1 MYAYIQGI
9 LEEVENQRVVID
21 ANGVGYL
28 IFVPNSILHRLP
40 SRGDRVKLYTFF
52 YVREDNQE
60 LYGFL
65 EKEEKQFFEKLIAI
79 SGVGPKAA
87 LNMLSALTCRQ
98 LAVAIVTGD
107 LKLLC
112 TAPGIGKK
120 TAERIILELKD
131 KISNEALT
139 SQGAVPDHPIPGMSN
154 ERMEALEALQAL
166 GYPAAEAEQA
176 LAGLAGNDPS
186 ELIRLALKK
195 LDNRMR

>member
-9 LEEVENQRVVID
+9 LEEVENQRIVVD

-28 IFVPNSILHRLP
+28 IFVPNSILNKLP
-40 SRGDRVKLYTFF
+40 PRGEKVKLYTYFHL
-52 YVREDNQE
+52 REDVQE

-65 EKEEKQFFEKLIAI
+65 EKEEKQFFEKLITV

-87 LNMLSALTCRQ
+87 LNMLSAYTGRQ

-107 LKLLC
+107 RRLLC

-131 KISNEALT
+131 KIDNEAIT
-139 SQGAVPDHPIPGMSN
+139 SQGADPAPITRWNN

-166 GYPAAEAEQA
+166 GYPAAEAEKA
-176 LAGLAGNDPS
+176 LIGLEEKDPS
-186 ELIRLALKK
+186 ELVRLALKNIG
-195 LDNRMR
+195 NRAR

>member
-1 MYAYIQGI
+1 MYAYIHGI
-9 LEEVENQRVVID
+9 LDEVENQRVVID

-40 SRGDRVKLYTFF
+40 PRGEKVKLFTFF
-52 YVREDNQE
+52 YQREDSQE

-65 EKEEKQFFEKLIAI
+65 EKEEKQFFEKLITV

-87 LNMLSALTCRQ
+87 LNMLSAFTGRQ

-107 LKLLC
+107 RRLLC

-131 KISNEALT
+131 KIDNEAIT
-139 SQGAVPDHPIPGMSN
+139 SQGETPVPITRWNN

-166 GYPAAEAEQA
+166 GYPAAEAERA
-176 LAGLAGNDPS
+176 LAGLEEKDPS
-186 ELIRLALKK
+186 ELVRLALKNIG
-195 LDNRMR
+195 NRAR

>member
-9 LEEVENQRVVID
+9 LDEVENQRVVID

-40 SRGDRVKLYTFF
+40 PRGEKVKLFTFF
-52 YVREDNQE
+52 YQREDSQE

-65 EKEEKQFFEKLIAI
+65 EKEEKQFFEKLITV

-87 LNMLSALTCRQ
+87 LNMLSVLTSRQ

-107 LKLLC
+107 RKLLC
-112 TAPGIGKK
+112 TAPGVGKK

-131 KISNEALT
+131 KIDNEAIA
-139 SQGAVPDHPIPGMSN
+139 SQGAAPDPIPRLNS

-166 GYPAAEAEQA
+166 GYPAAEAERA
-176 LAGLAGNDPS
+176 LAGLESKDPS
-186 ELIRLALKK
+186 ELIRLALKNM
-195 LDNRMR
+195 DNRMR